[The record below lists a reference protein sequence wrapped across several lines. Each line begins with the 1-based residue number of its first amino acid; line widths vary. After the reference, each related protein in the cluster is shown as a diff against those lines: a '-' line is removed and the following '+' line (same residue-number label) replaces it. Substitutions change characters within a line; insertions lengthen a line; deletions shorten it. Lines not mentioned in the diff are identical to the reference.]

1 MSCALL
7 LWKILY
13 LGAVWA
19 ALSFWGDMEEARFRG
34 VMMHWPRDGGAVF
47 ASHFA
52 TWDGAHY
59 LYLSEEGYGPGVRS
73 NAFYPLYPLLM
84 RWTSALTGGS
94 HLIAGL
100 VLANVFSLVGWV
112 LFYEVARRRFGPEV
126 ALWATVFLVLFPG
139 ALFYQF
145 VYTEGLF
152 FLLVM
157 LVWMGLE
164 RERYGWVFVGAF
176 LLPMTRA
183 IGLFVLLPI
192 AWHLMTRRPLGWMV
206 RLGTDRWD
214 SQPRMEVRGDAAARP
229 VSYLALCGL
238 LLAPLAGWMVYLG
251 LMWHWTGNPFDGFA
265 AQRHW
270 ATHSIW
276 NLVDVPKFVMTLFS
290 PTEWH
295 AYRGSILDRCLFI
308 VLLYAL
314 PVIWRLGKDQ
324 VVWTYVLGILPAM
337 SGMFTSY
344 VRFEAVAFPLFLA
357 VAAFFGRPGRGWALA
372 SALAV
377 SFVLQ
382 AWLLWRFL
390 NFQWA
395 G

>member
-1 MSCALL
+1 
-7 LWKILY
+7 
-13 LGAVWA
+13 
-19 ALSFWGDMEEARFRG
+19 
-34 VMMHWPRDGGAVF
+34 
-47 ASHFA
+47 
-52 TWDGAHY
+52 
-59 LYLSEEGYGPGVRS
+59 
-73 NAFYPLYPLLM
+73 
-84 RWTSALTGGS
+84 
-94 HLIAGL
+94 
-100 VLANVFSLVGWV
+100 
-112 LFYEVARRRFGPEV
+112 
-126 ALWATVFLVLFPG
+126 VFLVLFPG
-139 ALFYQF
+139 ALFFQF

-176 LLPMTRA
+176 LLPLTRA
-183 IGLFVLLPI
+183 IGLFCLLPI
-192 AWHLMTRRPLGWMV
+192 AWHLVTRQRLGWMA
-206 RLGTDRWD
+206 RLGSDRWD
-214 SQPRMEVRGDAAARP
+214 SRPRIESKPKQNLVCYA
-229 VSYLALCGL
+229 V

-276 NLVDVPKFVMTLFS
+276 NLIDVPKFVLSMLT

-295 AYRGSILDRCLFI
+295 AYRGSILDRCMFI

-357 VAAFFGRPGRGWALA
+357 LAAFFAKPGRGWALA

-377 SFVLQ
+377 SFAMHL
-382 AWLLWRFL
+382 WLLWRYV

>member
-1 MSCALL
+1 
-7 LWKILY
+7 
-13 LGAVWA
+13 
-19 ALSFWGDMEEARFRG
+19 
-34 VMMHWPRDGGAVF
+34 
-47 ASHFA
+47 
-52 TWDGAHY
+52 
-59 LYLSEEGYGPGVRS
+59 
-73 NAFYPLYPLLM
+73 
-84 RWTSALTGGS
+84 
-94 HLIAGL
+94 
-100 VLANVFSLVGWV
+100 
-112 LFYEVARRRFGPEV
+112 
-126 ALWATVFLVLFPG
+126 
-139 ALFYQF
+139 
-145 VYTEGLF
+145 
-152 FLLVM
+152 
-157 LVWMGLE
+157 LE
-164 RERYGWVFVGAF
+164 RERYRWVFVGAF
-176 LLPMTRA
+176 LLPLTRA
-183 IGLFVLLPI
+183 IGLFCLLPI
-192 AWHLMTRRPLGWMV
+192 AWHLVTRRPLGWMV

-214 SQPRMEVRGDAAARP
+214 SRP
-229 VSYLALCGL
+229 CIESKPKQNLGCYAV

-265 AQRHW
+265 AQRYW

-276 NLVDVPKFVMTLFS
+276 NLIDVPKFVMALFS

-295 AYRGSILDRCLFI
+295 AYRGSVLDRCMFI

-357 VAAFFGRPGRGWALA
+357 LGAFFGKPGRGWALA

-377 SFVLQ
+377 SFALHV
-382 AWLLWRFL
+382 WLLWRFV